1 MAGYCEKVASIQD
14 KRSVLYHSFEEA
26 LLKLKANKD
35 NSGFQS
41 TIKKIAGEWLLVS
54 DKNKLRWKCSFS
66 SHHSEY
72 SLKIRLLDDK

>member
-41 TIKKIAGEWLLVS
+41 TIKKIAGEWLLV
-54 DKNKLRWKCSFS
+54 LRWKCSFS
-66 SHHSEY
+66 LHHLEY
-72 SLKIRLLDDK
+72 SLKIRLLDDE

>member
-26 LLKLKANKD
+26 LLRLKANKD

-41 TIKKIAGEWLLVS
+41 AIKKIAGEEFWYLTTTQITSLFS
-54 DKNKLRWKCSFS
+54 DKISLRICQ
-66 SHHSEY
+66 
-72 SLKIRLLDDK
+72 L